1 MKTKSFRFGTALVLA
16 VLVLA
21 VAGSVVPAQAQID
34 PIGPKDDSI
43 NDALAVPANPEALPA
58 ATYTKL
64 YDAPG
69 APGVQYPNGRATAQ
83 GRDGNLYTT
92 SEVGGTNQGTLF
104 SVTPSGTVTV
114 VANPSFYPQSGVTL
128 GTDGNFYG
136 TNLNGGPSFY
146 GQVYKVTPA
155 GVETVLYNFTGGTD
169 GLYPST
175 AAPIEGT
182 DGKFYGTASGS
193 SGNIGPST
201 AYSITSGGV
210 FTGLHTFTV
219 AEGQYV
225 YAGLVQGTDGNF
237 YGVAWAGGPSPGWG
251 TIFKMTK
258 AGAVTVLHNF
268 INTDGYQPAYPLI
281 QASDG
286 NFYGVASQFGFYGCI
301 FKITPNGTY
310 TVLHSFAATGLE
322 GENPSSSLV
331 QATDGKLYGV
341 TNLGGT
347 DGGGTI
353 YSITTTGTFS
363 VLYNFDYNTSIT
375 NGYSPASPLKQNTNG
390 TLYGETTAGGTSTYC
405 GSSGCGVV
413 YSLDVGLGPFV
424 NLVTASGK
432 EGTKIGI
439 LGQGFTAGSVVK
451 FGGTQ
456 ATTVT
461 RSGTTFLNATVPA
474 AALTGLVTVTTGAT
488 TLTSNN
494 TFRVT
499 PTFPSFSPTSGPVGT
514 PVVLTGT
521 GLTQTTKVTFGNVKA
536 TTVTV
541 NSDTQVT
548 ANVPTGAVT
557 GKITITTL
565 GGSVKSATNFTVN

>member
-1 MKTKSFRFGTALVLA
+1 MKTTSLRIGTALVLGT
-16 VLVLA
+16 LVLA
-21 VAGSVVPAQAQID
+21 VAGAVVPAQAQ
-34 PIGPKDDSI
+34 
-43 NDALAVPANPEALPA
+43 
-58 ATYTKL
+58 TYTVL

-69 APGVQYPNGRATAQ
+69 TPGIGNPNGRATAQ

-92 SEVGGTNQGTLF
+92 SETGGTNPGGAYGTLF
-104 SVTPSGTVTV
+104 SVTPSGTVTL
-114 VANPSFYPQSGVTL
+114 VASPGYFVLSGVTL

-155 GVETVLYNFTGGTD
+155 GVETVLYNFTGAGD
-169 GLYPST
+169 GLYPSS

-182 DGKFYGTASGS
+182 DGKFYGTTSGS
-193 SGNIGPST
+193 SGQQGLST
-201 AYSITSGGV
+201 AYSITSSGV
-210 FTGLHTFTV
+210 FTTLHTFTA

-237 YGVAWAGGPSPGWG
+237 YGVACAGGANSWG

-268 INTDGYQPAYPLI
+268 TEGDGYEPGYPLI

-286 NFYGVASQFGFYGCI
+286 NFYGATFQSGFYGCI
-301 FKITPNGTY
+301 FKITPTGTY
-310 TVLHSFAATGLE
+310 TVLHSFATTTLE
-322 GENPSSSLV
+322 GSAPSSSLV

-341 TNLGGT
+341 CYTGGT
-347 DGGGTI
+347 GVGTI

-363 VLYNFDYNTSIT
+363 VLHTFDGNNQALGWY
-375 NGYSPASPLKQNTNG
+375 PESPLRQNTNG
-390 TLYGETTAGGTSTYC
+390 TLYGETVQGGTSTIC
-405 GSSGCGVV
+405 ELGCGVV

-432 EGTKIGI
+432 EGAKIGI
-439 LGQGFTAGSVVK
+439 LGQGFTSASVVK

-461 RSGTTFLNATVPA
+461 RQGTTFLNATIPA
-474 AALTGLVTVTTGAT
+474 AALTGSVTVTTGTT

-494 TFRVT
+494 KFRVT
-499 PTFPSFSPTSGPVGT
+499 PTFPSFNPTSGPVGT

-521 GLTQTTKVTFGNVKA
+521 GLTQTTKVTFGGVRA
-536 TTVTV
+536 TAVTV

-557 GKITITTL
+557 GKIAITTL
-565 GGSVKSATNFTVN
+565 GGSVKSTTNFTVN

>member
-1 MKTKSFRFGTALVLA
+1 MKTKSFRIGTALVLGT
-16 VLVLA
+16 LVLA
-21 VAGSVVPAQAQID
+21 VAGAVVPAQAQ
-34 PIGPKDDSI
+34 
-43 NDALAVPANPEALPA
+43 
-58 ATYTKL
+58 TYTVL

-92 SEVGGTNQGTLF
+92 SQFGGTNNGTVF

-114 VANPSFYPQSGVTL
+114 VANPSFYPQGGVTL

-155 GVETVLYNFTGGTD
+155 GVETVLYNFTGGAD

-193 SGNIGPST
+193 SGIVGPST
-201 AYSITSGGV
+201 AYSVTSGGV
-210 FTGLHTFTV
+210 FTTLHTFTV

-237 YGVAWAGGPSPGWG
+237 YGVAWAGGANSQG

-439 LGQGFTAGSVVK
+439 LGQGFTAASVVK

-461 RSGTTFLNATVPA
+461 RQGTTFLNATVPA
-474 AALTGLVTVTTGAT
+474 GALTGLVTVTTGAT

-521 GLTQTTKVTFGNVKA
+521 GLTQTTKVTFGGVKA

-557 GKITITTL
+557 GKIAITTL
-565 GGSVKSATNFTVN
+565 GGSVKSTTNFTVN

>member
-1 MKTKSFRFGTALVLA
+1 MKTKSFRFGTTLVLA

-21 VAGSVVPAQAQID
+21 VAGAAVPAQAQID
-34 PIGPKDDSI
+34 PIEPKDDSI

-69 APGVQYPNGRATAQ
+69 APGIQYLNGRATAQ

-92 SEVGGTNQGTLF
+92 SQFGGTNNGTF
-104 SVTPSGTVTV
+104 FGVTPSGTVTV

-182 DGKFYGTASGS
+182 DGKFYGTASSS
-193 SGNIGPST
+193 SGIAGLST

-210 FTGLHTFTV
+210 FTLLHTFTA

-237 YGVAWAGGPSPGWG
+237 YGVAWAGGANSQG

-268 INTDGYQPAYPLI
+268 TANDGYQPGYPLI

-286 NFYGVASQFGFYGCI
+286 NFYGATFQSGFSGCI
-301 FKITPNGTY
+301 FKITSNGTY
-310 TVLHSFAATGLE
+310 TVVHSFAATGLE

-341 TNLGGT
+341 TNAGGT
-347 DGGGTI
+347 LSGGTI
-353 YSITTTGTFS
+353 YSITTARTFS
-363 VLYNFDYNTSIT
+363 VLYNFDGNNTT
-375 NGYSPASPLKQNTNG
+375 NGANPASPLKQNTNG
-390 TLYGETTAGGTSTYC
+390 TLYGSTNIGGTGTIC
-405 GSSGCGVV
+405 GSGVGCGVV

-424 NLVTASGK
+424 NLVTASGT
-432 EGTKIGI
+432 EGAKIGI
-439 LGQGFTAGSVVK
+439 LGQGFTAASVVK

-456 ATTVT
+456 ATTIQ
-461 RSGTTFLNATVPA
+461 RSGATFISATVPA
-474 AALTGLVTVTTGAT
+474 GALTAAVTVTTGAT
-488 TLTSNN
+488 TLTSPQ
-494 TFRVT
+494 TFKVT

-521 GLTQTTKVTFGNVKA
+521 GLTQTTKVTFGGVRA

-548 ANVPTGAVT
+548 ANVPTGART
-557 GKITITTL
+557 GKIVITTL